1 MPIFQLTGLSGA
13 GKSTIS
19 LEVAKKLSLLGHKV
33 EILDGDETRKTICK
47 DLGFSKEDRL
57 ENIER
62 LGFIG
67 NLLSKHGIIVLIAA
81 INPYESARQSL
92 TKNYRAKTIWIKC
105 DIETLK
111 KRDTKGLYKRAMLT
125 DNSPNKIHNLTGIS
139 DTFETPLSFDLM
151 VDTAQE
157 TIEESVE
164 SVTKFVLSFAFTFE
178 SQ

>member
-1 MPIFQLTGLSGA
+1 MPIFQMTGLSGA

-19 LEVAKKLSLLGHKV
+19 LEVAQILNLQGYKV
-33 EILDGDETRKTICK
+33 EILDGDETRKTVCK
-47 DLGFSKEDRL
+47 DLGFSKEDRI

-92 TKNYRAKTIWIKC
+92 VINYLAKTIWVKC

-125 DNSPNKIHNLTGIS
+125 DDSPNKIHNLTGIS
-139 DTFETPLSFDLM
+139 DTFEKPLTFDLM
-151 VDTAQE
+151 IDTSQE
-157 TIEESVE
+157 TIEQSVE
-164 SVTKFVLSFAFTFE
+164 SVTKFILS
-178 SQ
+178 QL